1 MRFYLR
7 TLVCRDSDEAG
18 IRRFDSQ
25 SEFVAGMYENWETD
39 GRWTIAPADSE
50 RM

>member
-25 SEFVAGMYENWETD
+25 SEFVAGMYEN
-39 GRWTIAPADSE
+39 RWKMDYRTG
-50 RM
+50 